1 MTPAQDRFETSTIQR
16 TESGA
21 VDTEY
26 YRDQARRL
34 RAEVLREATQR
45 IIARV
50 ASCLHQPIHCLRQW
64 RQRRAQRRQ
73 LAQLSARELRDIGIG
88 RNDIE
93 AIASGDF
100 FTDTTRRRQP
110 RRHADSGK
118 QP

>member
-1 MTPAQDRFETSTIQR
+1 MTTARDRFETTTVRR

-26 YRDQARRL
+26 YRVEAQQL
-34 RAEVLREATQR
+34 RAEVVRAATQR

-50 ASCLHQPIHCLRQW
+50 ASCLRGPIQCLRQW
-64 RQRRAQRRQ
+64 RQRRARRHQ
-73 LAQLSARELRDIGIG
+73 LAQLSARELRDIGIDRG
-88 RNDIE
+88 DIDT
-93 AIASGDF
+93 IASGDF

-110 RRHADSGK
+110 HRHADSGE